1 MLANVLAMNK
11 IFSTSFV
18 VNVSKGIFEN
28 WSTTVWFLRLAT
40 VSLSR

>member
-1 MLANVLAMNK
+1 MHCTIHPAASRGHMLANVLAMNK

-28 WSTTVWFLRLAT
+28 
-40 VSLSR
+40 